1 MIITIVS
8 KLDDSAQLWT
18 FDIEESDLVQIME
31 KYAVCGE
38 SVLVDTDELHDEIK
52 NYYK

>member
-31 KYAVCGE
+31 KYSDKGE
-38 SVLVDTDELHDEIK
+38 SVIVDADELHDEIK